1 MHLAGISR
9 VPVIVVLVALSV
21 LILSE
26 PTDARAHGAGWQA
39 VGNENTVRYRF
50 GYTDGSPMGFAEV
63 IVTAP
68 DGKIWQKARTDR
80 SGHFAFAPDQ
90 PGRDITQPQNWHIRV
105 GDGMGHVV
113 QLTHQ
118 SKPDI
123 TSGPPERTGPT
134 APTVPVA
141 NTKMRGTAAVFDLPV
156 WAGMLFGLSVL
167 ANLYGGLLLWGR
179 MRKAHQS

>member
-1 MHLAGISR
+1 MHFPDISR
-9 VPVIVVLVALSV
+9 VPVIMVLVALSV

-68 DGKIWQKARTDR
+68 DGNIWQKARTDR
-80 SGHFAFAPDQ
+80 SGHFAFALDQ
-90 PGRDITQPQNWHIRV
+90 PGGDITQPQNWHIRV

-123 TSGPPERTGPT
+123 TSDPPTPT
-134 APTVPVA
+134 DQTVPVA
-141 NTKMRGTAAVFDLPV
+141 NTKMRGTAAIFDLPV

-167 ANLYGGLLLWGR
+167 ANLYGGLLLWGC